1 MVKLDLKPKT
11 YILKAIILL
20 VSIIKVAGDLETLS
34 PLSLSSLSLD
44 VQSTSTLLARQGLL
58 AQSAGQV
65 DWPAAGLPGLVN
77 ITIIIIIRI
86 VSNSSIIIM
95 MMMTQSG
102 GQVCWFGK
110 GLLSW

>member
-77 ITIIIIIRI
+77 ITIIIII
-86 VSNSSIIIM
+86 SNSSIIIM